1 MCWSKC
7 EKAKQIVQF
16 KNRISMRLTTFLT
29 VIAASAFVVITPIAA
44 ADTPGE
50 TMYWQSADSDARES
64 YFEEELPPGIQVVAT
79 ALDGPVYADAQGRT
93 LYRWPLRA
101 LRNGSTGDRK
111 DGPSNCTDEILRTEV
126 GFMSP
131 YPGGLLLPYADQGVS
146 CSQVWPPVLASD
158 DAVEVGKWNL
168 TERADGSK
176 QWAYDGFPLYTS
188 HLDKKA
194 GDVLGGTKIRSGGDG
209 GVTRVPAGPLPDI
222 PPGFQ
227 ILTSSTGRL
236 LVNEDEYSVYSWDGD
251 EPGVSNCVG
260 ECLNSWTP
268 VRAPQFATASD
279 DWAIIKHPSGIN
291 QWAFRSRP
299 LYTHNNDI
307 RTRSFDGSDV
317 PGWNNVYTQ
326 RAVTPPDEFTV
337 QDGAFGGQVLADSRG
352 RTIYL
357 YNCHDDSAAQ
367 LACDH
372 PDAAQDY
379 RLAICGNGDPEVCRE
394 TFPYVIADADAK
406 SDSSLWS
413 VMLIDPNTGRHATEE
428 IDGALHVWAYNQ
440 RPVYTYSGD
449 QAPGETRGDAFGEY
463 LGRRNGYRAFILRDV
478 FQNSQ
483 FRR

>member
-1 MCWSKC
+1 MCWSK
-7 EKAKQIVQF
+7 QI
-16 KNRISMRLTTFLT
+16 IGMRLNAFLVFATSVFVSTT
-29 VIAASAFVVITPIAA
+29 SAA
-44 ADTPGE
+44 ADSPTDLADA
-50 TMYWQSADSDARES
+50 MYWQSAASGEQES

-111 DGPSNCTDEILRTEV
+111 DGPSNCTDEILRTAV

-131 YPGGLLLPYADQGVS
+131 YPGGLVLPYAEQGVS

-158 DAVEVGKWNL
+158 DAVEMGKWSL

-188 HLDKKA
+188 HLDKTA

-227 ILTSSTGRL
+227 ILSSTTGRL
-236 LVNEDEYSVYSWDGD
+236 LVHEDEYSVYSWDGD
-251 EPGVSNCVG
+251 EPNVSNCVA

-268 VRAPQFATASD
+268 VSAPQFATDSD
-279 DWAIIKHPSGIN
+279 DWTIIKHPSGIN

-299 LYTHNNDI
+299 LYTHNNDV
-307 RTRSFDGSDV
+307 RSRSFDGSDV
-317 PGWNNVYTQ
+317 PGWHNVYTQ
-326 RAVTPPDEFTV
+326 RTVTPPDEFTV

-352 RTIYL
+352 KTIYL
-357 YNCHDDSAAQ
+357 YSCHDDSAAQ

-379 RLAICGNGDPEVCRE
+379 RMAICGNGDPGVCQE
-394 TFPYVIADADAK
+394 TFPYVVADANAK
-406 SDSSLWS
+406 SESSLWS
-413 VMLIDPNTGRHATEE
+413 VMLIDPNTGRHAAETEE
-428 IDGALHVWAYNQ
+428 AALHVWAYNQ

-449 QAPGETRGDAFGEY
+449 LEPGDTKGDSFGEY
-463 LGRRNGYRAFILRDV
+463 LGRRNGYKAFVLRDV